1 MARGGDYYAVL
12 GLTPAASEGEIKA
25 AFRKLAHAV
34 HPDRAGA
41 DPSAAE
47 KFKSIREAYEVLAD
61 PARRS
66 TYDRRHERASSSSP
80 FYGTHW
86 KHAGTP
92 ATGGVGNKATAA
104 AGNDINLEDIF
115 NDFGDVDLGFGK
127 RGSAKAAATGARPR
141 TTAHQH
147 DPIGDF
153 KAAAAAETWPGA
165 GESQPGAG
173 TPKRG
178 FGFGDAGWSS
188 GGGGRSGGGKE
199 RRAEPEAGGD
209 VRVNTNFSSAFLGSG
224 GMVTVEYDRHV
235 RADDGH
241 TLVLVRELHELR
253 VPPDVRDGDEL
264 RVPKHGHAGA
274 GGGPYGDLVATLHI
288 VGAGPRMKMP
298 RPEPSRVDEVLAVDV
313 AFTEAVLGGRVEVD
327 TPQGRVRLSI
337 PAGTSSGARFRLK
350 GKGRTDTAGE
360 ATDAHVEVRIT
371 VPKVLDEESRRLIER
386 FAELNPGEF

>member
-12 GLTPAASEGEIKA
+12 GLTPAASEAEIKA

-47 KFKSIREAYEVLAD
+47 KFKAIREAYEVLAD
-61 PARRS
+61 PGRRS
-66 TYDRRHERASSSSP
+66 GYDRRHERPSSSSP

-92 ATGGVGNKATAA
+92 TTGGAGNKATAA

-115 NDFGDVDLGFGK
+115 NDFGGVDLGSGK
-127 RGSAKAAATGARPR
+127 RGSAKAAGGGGRPR
-141 TTAHQH
+141 TTVRQH

-153 KAAAAAETWPGA
+153 KAAAAADTWPGA
-165 GESQPGAG
+165 GGSQPGASA
-173 TPKRG
+173 PKRG
-178 FGFGDAGWSS
+178 FGFGDGGWSS
-188 GGGGRSGGGKE
+188 EGGARTPGARE

-209 VRVNTNFSSAFLGSG
+209 VRVDANFSSAFLGTG

-241 TLVLVRELHELR
+241 SLVLIRELHELR
-253 VPPDVRDGDEL
+253 VPPEVCDGDAL
-264 RVPKHGHAGA
+264 RVPKLGHAGA

-298 RPEPSRVDEVLAVDV
+298 RPETHRAEDVLTVDIP
-313 AFTEAVLGGRVEVD
+313 FTEAVLGGRVEVD
-327 TPQGRVRLSI
+327 TPQGRVRVSI

-350 GKGRTDTAGE
+350 GKGTTVGGGAP
-360 ATDAHVEVRIT
+360 TDAHVEVRIT

-386 FAELNPGEF
+386 FAELNPGE